1 MAEDLDLLLRKYV
14 LQNAVKYGGKPLAG
28 TVISRVMGEYPELR
42 SEGRKISVLA
52 NAIVKEISGL
62 SPEKQRDELARL
74 APRLLDELSET
85 KEHAKAGLPPLEGA
99 EKGVVMRF
107 APNPSGPLHLG
118 HARAALL
125 NDAYVRRYGGK
136 YILRIEDTDPRR
148 VDPEAYTTVRED
160 CDWLG
165 LATDEIV
172 YQSDRLE
179 TYYEHARKLME
190 MGGAY
195 VCTCEADQFR
205 ELKLAKSACPCRDPS
220 PEKNLELF
228 DAMLDGEYSEGAVT
242 VRVKTD
248 IEHPDPAVRDFSA
261 LRIVSSPPHPR
272 VDATVFPLMNFSVAV
287 DDHLLGI
294 THVIRGKDHIA
305 NTARQRYIFDYFGW
319 KTPVYRHYGR
329 MGIEGVVL
337 STSQMRAG
345 IAEGTYTG
353 WDDIRLGTLR
363 AIARRGITPEA
374 VRNAILEIGIGETD
388 ISFSW
393 ENLYAKNRDIV
404 DPVANRYSFVPDPVL
419 LEIED
424 APCGFTVE
432 SMLHPGDPARGY
444 RRLSFDGSVYIP
456 KADFDLSCGSMI
468 RLKDL
473 FNIRLGEGKDC
484 LVAKFAGK
492 SLDEARKAKAPIVQW
507 LPPEH
512 TIPCILHAPE
522 GEKRGY
528 CEPMVTL
535 DMGKVVQFER
545 VGFVR
550 IEKATAMLIDAYW
563 GHR

>member
-1 MAEDLDLLLRKYV
+1 MAEDLDLLLRKYA
-14 LQNAVKYGGKPLAG
+14 LQNAVKYGGTPRAG
-28 TVISRVMGEYPELR
+28 TVISRIMGEYPELR
-42 SEGRKISVLA
+42 SEGRRISVLMK
-52 NAIVKEISGL
+52 AIVKEITGL
-62 SPEKQRDELARL
+62 TPEKQREELARI
-74 APRLLDELSET
+74 APRLLEELSET
-85 KEHAKAGLPPLEGA
+85 REHVKAGLPALEGA
-99 EKGVVMRF
+99 DRGVVMRF

-125 NDAYVRRYGGK
+125 NDAYVRRYGGR

-148 VDPEAYTTVRED
+148 VDPDAYATVAED
-160 CDWLG
+160 CAWLG
-165 LATDEIV
+165 LATSEVV
-172 YQSDRLE
+172 YQSDRLD
-179 TYYEHARKLME
+179 TYYDHARRLIE

-205 ELKLAKSACPCRDPS
+205 ELKLAKTACPCREAD
-220 PEKNLELF
+220 PEKNLALF
-228 DAMLDGEYSEGAVT
+228 EAMLGGEYAEGAVT

-272 VDATVFPLMNFSVAV
+272 VEATVFPLMNFSVAV

-305 NTARQRYIFDYFGW
+305 NTARQRYIFEYFGW
-319 KTPVYRHYGR
+319 KTPVYKHYGR

-337 STSQMRAG
+337 STSQMKAG

-404 DPVANRYSFVPDPVL
+404 DPVANRHSFVPDPVL

-432 SMLHPGDPARGY
+432 AMLHPADPGRGV
-444 RRLSFDGSVYIP
+444 RKLSFDGSVYIP
-456 KADFDLSCGSMI
+456 KADLDLACGKMI

-473 FNIRLGEGKDC
+473 FNITLGEGRDC

-492 SLDEARKAKAPIVQW
+492 SLDEARKAKVPIIQW
-507 LPPEH
+507 LPPAH
-512 TIPCILHAPE
+512 TIPCVLHTPE
-522 GEKRGY
+522 GEMKGY
-528 CEPMVTL
+528 CEPMVAL

-550 IEKATAMLIDAYW
+550 IEKATAMLIVAYW

>member
-1 MAEDLDLLLRKYV
+1 
-14 LQNAVKYGGKPLAG
+14 
-28 TVISRVMGEYPELR
+28 
-42 SEGRKISVLA
+42 
-52 NAIVKEISGL
+52 
-62 SPEKQRDELARL
+62 
-74 APRLLDELSET
+74 
-85 KEHAKAGLPPLEGA
+85 
-99 EKGVVMRF
+99 
-107 APNPSGPLHLG
+107 
-118 HARAALL
+118 
-125 NDAYVRRYGGK
+125 
-136 YILRIEDTDPRR
+136 
-148 VDPEAYTTVRED
+148 
-160 CDWLG
+160 
-165 LATDEIV
+165 
-172 YQSDRLE
+172 
-179 TYYEHARKLME
+179 

-205 ELKLAKSACPCRDPS
+205 ELKLARTACPCRDPS
-220 PEKNLELF
+220 PEKNLDLF
-228 DAMLDGEYSEGAVT
+228 EAMLGGEYTEGAVT

-272 VDATVFPLMNFSVAV
+272 VDATVFPLMNFSVAI

-319 KTPVYRHYGR
+319 KAPVYRHYGR

-337 STSQMRAG
+337 STSQMRKG
-345 IAEGTYTG
+345 IGEGTYTG

-374 VRNAILEIGIGETD
+374 VRNAVLEIGIGETD

-432 SMLHPGDPARGY
+432 SLLHPGDPARGV
-444 RRLSFDGSVYIP
+444 RKLSFDGSAYIP
-456 KADFDLSCGSMI
+456 KADLDQSCGSMI

-473 FNIRLGEGKDC
+473 FNIRLGEGRDC

-507 LPPEH
+507 LPPAH
-512 TIPCILHAPE
+512 TIPCILHTPD
-522 GEKRGY
+522 GEQRGY
-528 CEPMVTL
+528 CEPMVSL

-550 IEKATAMLIDAYW
+550 IEKATAMLIEAYW